1 VPTEDGLYYSV
12 NHIKLI
18 KGFYSLYL
26 GKTGRATSLCLGG
39 QSVPTEDKLLLSFNM
54 YFLVLYNIHRTSF

>member
-12 NHIKLI
+12 DHIKLI

-26 GKTGRATSLCLGG
+26 GKTGRATS
-39 QSVPTEDKLLLSFNM
+39 
-54 YFLVLYNIHRTSF
+54 